1 MTSRDSMNNPLWR
14 ENRYDLAG
22 RVALVAG
29 ASGVLGKAVCA
40 ALLAGGAQ
48 VNALGGSARPDEEQR
63 LRAEVGDAS
72 ARLTVITADARDER
86 AVSGVVD
93 AIAQRAG
100 RLDILVNLIGGF
112 AAGQPVSE
120 LETATFERMLELNLR
135 PTFLLSKYAARE
147 MARNTWGRIVNI
159 SSRAA
164 HSGRRNA
171 SAYAIA
177 KAGVITLT
185 EAQAEE
191 TREQRI
197 TVNAVLPSIIDT
209 PTNRQSMATAN
220 FDRWPKA
227 ADIARV
233 IAFLVSDDA
242 ALISGAS
249 IPVYGLA

>member
-1 MTSRDSMNNPLWR
+1 LNTPLWH
-14 ENRYDLAG
+14 ENHYDLAG

-29 ASGVLGKAVCA
+29 ASGSLGQAVCA

-48 VNALGGSARPDEEQR
+48 VYALSGRERPDEQLQ

-72 ARLTVITADARDER
+72 ARLNFVVADARDEQ
-86 AVSGVVD
+86 AASGVVAD
-93 AIAQRAG
+93 IMQRAN
-100 RLDILVNLIGGF
+100 RLDALINLIGGF

-120 LETATFERMLELNLR
+120 LEATTFERMLELNLR

-147 MARNTWGRIVNI
+147 MARMQWGRIVNI

-171 SAYAIA
+171 AAYAIA

-185 EAQAEE
+185 ETQAEE
-191 TREQRI
+191 TRDQHI

-209 PTNRQSMATAN
+209 PANRQGMPSAN
-220 FDRWPKA
+220 FERWPKPA
-227 ADIARV
+227 EIARV

-242 ALISGAS
+242 VLISGAS